1 MTQMPTYLITV
12 KIRTTKPPHES
23 LGYTYETTA
32 LNILDP
38 YRKIHDTVADI
49 PAPQSMTNAKSK

>member
-1 MTQMPTYLITV
+1 MPTYLITV

-23 LGYTYETTA
+23 IGYTYETTA

-38 YRKIHDTVADI
+38 YRKIHDTVAAM
-49 PAPQSMTNAKSK
+49 PAPESKPDAKSQ